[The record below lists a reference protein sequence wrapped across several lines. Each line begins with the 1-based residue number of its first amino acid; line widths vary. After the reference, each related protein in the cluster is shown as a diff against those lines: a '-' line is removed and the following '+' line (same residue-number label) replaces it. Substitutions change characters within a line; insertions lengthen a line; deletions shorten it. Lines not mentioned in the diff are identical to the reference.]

1 MNMKKTVALI
11 LALTLLL
18 SVCTTALAEYS
29 GEGPIADEIKEISIL
44 GANTTNTGMTAEG
57 LPFYENLY
65 KAAGVKPKL
74 ELLEYITYADAVKP
88 RLAAGIGL
96 ADIVRLPDNDADMSY
111 IKAGLF
117 IDLTDLID
125 KYGFNLKPALEQYG
139 ATLDDLRTPDGK
151 IYYMP
156 TLSNA
161 NLLGHCLQI
170 NTQWLAKLGLDEPT
184 TVDERLQ
191 LGEHRRNAP
200 RLLRQYGRKH
210 E

>member
-96 ADIVRLPDNDADMSY
+96 ADIVRLPDNDADMS
-111 IKAGLF
+111 
-117 IDLTDLID
+117 
-125 KYGFNLKPALEQYG
+125 
-139 ATLDDLRTPDGK
+139 
-151 IYYMP
+151 
-156 TLSNA
+156 
-161 NLLGHCLQI
+161 
-170 NTQWLAKLGLDEPT
+170 
-184 TVDERLQ
+184 
-191 LGEHRRNAP
+191 
-200 RLLRQYGRKH
+200 
-210 E
+210 